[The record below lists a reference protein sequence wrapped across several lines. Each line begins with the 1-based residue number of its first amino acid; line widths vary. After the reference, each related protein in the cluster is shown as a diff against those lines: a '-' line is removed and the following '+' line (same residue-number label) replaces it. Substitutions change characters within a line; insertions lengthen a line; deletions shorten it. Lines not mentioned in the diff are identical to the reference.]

1 MSNTENVSVG
11 KPKVGGAIFAAPV
24 GTTLP
29 TDATTTLDTAF
40 AALGY
45 ASEDGVT
52 NNNSPE
58 SDNIKAWGG
67 DTVIVLQT
75 AKEDT
80 FGVTLIEC
88 LNVDV
93 LEFVYGSDNVSGD
106 LTNGISITANSK
118 EQEEHS
124 LVIDMIMRGGV
135 LKRIV
140 IPRGKVSE
148 VGEITYA
155 DESAVG
161 YQTTITCMPDSNG
174 NTHYEYIKKP
184 ATT

>member
-11 KPKVGGAIFAAPV
+11 KPKVGGAIFAAPI

-161 YQTTITCMPDSNG
+161 YQTTITCMPDTSG
-174 NTHYEYIKKP
+174 NTHYEYIKQP
-184 ATT
+184 

>member
-11 KPKVGGAIFAAPV
+11 KPKVGGAIFAAPT

-29 TDATTTLDTAF
+29 TDATTALASGF

-93 LEFVYGSDNVSGD
+93 LKFVYGSENVSGD
-106 LTNGISITANSK
+106 LTNGISIKANSK
-118 EQEEHS
+118 EQEEHA
-124 LVIDMIMRGGV
+124 LVVDMIMRGGV
-135 LKRIV
+135 LKRIC

>member
-11 KPKVGGAIFAAPV
+11 KPKVGGAIFAAPI

-29 TDATTTLDTAF
+29 TDAITSLDAAF

-118 EQEEHS
+118 EQEEHA

-161 YQTTITCMPDSNG
+161 YQTTITCMPDASG
-174 NTHYEYIKKP
+174 NTHYEYIKQP
-184 ATT
+184 

>member
-124 LVIDMIMRGGV
+124 LVIDMIMRGGI

-161 YQTTITCMPDSNG
+161 YQTTITCMPDTSG
-174 NTHYEYIKKP
+174 NTHYEYIKQP
-184 ATT
+184 

>member
-161 YQTTITCMPDSNG
+161 YQTTITCMPDTSG
-174 NTHYEYIKKP
+174 NTHYEYIKQP
-184 ATT
+184 